1 VKRRVPF
8 FLLLTTAFT
17 AGSIACTITSNV
29 GDLAA
34 RGAEADGTGSDGDGG
49 PETTI
54 GDRPTSPE
62 AEAEAEAEAASPTID
77 AGCGVTF
84 AQEGSFLDIKVKQG
98 GRPQHFGGTV
108 VPGTYVLTSM
118 VVFYPGTTG
127 TARIRETL
135 QLRGGPD
142 NGAIVR
148 LTETEQASGSFVNAP
163 LHGERSLFRA
173 TNGPGFFT
181 TPACPTEDFQTTG
194 AITVS
199 GTTLVL
205 LDDLT
210 GTDRTYTRLR

>member
-1 VKRRVPF
+1 MKRRVPF
-8 FLLLTTAFT
+8 FLLTIAFT

-34 RGAEADGTGSDGDGG
+34 RGAEAGGTGSDGG

-54 GDRPTSPE
+54 GDGPTSPE
-62 AEAEAEAEAASPTID
+62 AEAEAEAAPPTID

-84 AQEGSFLDIKVKQG
+84 AQEGSFLDIQVKLG
-98 GRPQHFGGTV
+98 GRPQQFGGTV

-163 LHGERSLFRA
+163 LHGERSLFQA

-181 TPACPTEDFQTTG
+181 TPTCPNEDFQTTG

-199 GTTLVL
+199 GSTLVL
-205 LDDLT
+205 LDDTT
-210 GTDRTYTRLR
+210 GTNRTYTRLR